1 MKKLILSIAII
12 LGLNIAAKAQSEGA
26 VNKLSIGGDFLY
38 PSTGLLADS
47 YKFGYGANIQGEYHV
62 LKKINLTLSAGYLTM
77 AYLQKVK
84 DAYAETFPDSTK
96 NDVSY
101 PVRAGIKYYFGKI
114 YGIADG
120 GVAISL
126 DKDRNS
132 SFIFAGGLG
141 RSFSVSQKSNIVV
154 GFRYEGWS
162 SYVESNT
169 KTKISTFI
177 GFRAA
182 YSFGL

>member
-1 MKKLILSIAII
+1 MKKLILSIAVI
-12 LGLNIAAKAQSEGA
+12 LGLNFNADAQSEGA
-26 VNKLSIGGDFLY
+26 VNKLNIGGDFLY
-38 PSTGLLADS
+38 PSTGILADS
-47 YKFGYGANIQGEYHV
+47 YNFGYGANIQGEYNI
-62 LKKINLTLSAGYLTM
+62 LKKLNLTLSAGYLTM
-77 AYLQKVK
+77 AYKQNVK
-84 DAYAETFPDSTK
+84 DAYAETFPDSTN

-114 YGIADG
+114 YGTADG

-132 SFIFAGGLG
+132 SFILAGGIG
-141 RSFSVSQKSNIVV
+141 SSFSVSRKSNIDV
-154 GFRYEGWS
+154 GVRYEGWS
-162 SYVESNT
+162 SYVEANT

-177 GFRAA
+177 GLRAA